1 MDSEKYTKNMCFTKS
16 YELDKI
22 YARCDR
28 KLHPRPHQRRVLE
41 RNRKGFLFMDKVTE
55 TKKNP
60 YIEDSY
66 LETLTIEDL
75 HEESSRDIIN
85 IIDDIIDNLDD
96 WDVLSEMRD
105 NGEDVEFLNREELA
119 SAILENVI
127 MSIKADRQMLIDNLI
142 ELEHEML
149 TERDID

>member
-1 MDSEKYTKNMCFTKS
+1 
-16 YELDKI
+16 
-22 YARCDR
+22 
-28 KLHPRPHQRRVLE
+28 
-41 RNRKGFLFMDKVTE
+41 MDKVTE